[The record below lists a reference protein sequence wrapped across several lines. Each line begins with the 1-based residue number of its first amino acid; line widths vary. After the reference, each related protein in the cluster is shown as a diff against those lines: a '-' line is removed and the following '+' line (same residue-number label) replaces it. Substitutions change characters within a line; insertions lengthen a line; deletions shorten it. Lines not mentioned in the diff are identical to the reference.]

1 MDKINL
7 YDLGLNE
14 KYISEAAKY
23 EDNLYIGRV
32 SVQYGDLYQVI
43 TEEGEM
49 LAEVSGKLSYSSKSS
64 RWYPAVGDWVLV
76 DRKNSSSGNLIIH
89 HMLSRKS
96 SFKRKTSGE
105 KTDTQVVA
113 ANIDT
118 IFVCMSLNNNFNVR
132 RLERYISVAW
142 DSNAIPVIILTKAD
156 LCSDIEMKLLEVET
170 AAPGVD
176 IVVTS
181 SISCVGY
188 SNLEKYIQKGKTAA
202 FIGSSGVGK
211 STLINMLMGRN
222 IIKTSGLSSED
233 KGKHTTTKRQLIL
246 LENGGVVIDTPGMR
260 ELGIINADLD
270 KSFSDIEELALKCK
284 FSDCQH
290 ENEPNCAVKDAIEK
304 GLLDMSRLE
313 NYKKLQRELKYN
325 GLNSR
330 ELEREKINQMFGGF
344 GAMKEVK
351 KFVKNKKKM

>member
-14 KYISEAAKY
+14 EYKIEAAKY
-23 EDNLYIGRV
+23 GTELSIGRV
-32 SVQYGDLYQVI
+32 SVQFGDLYQVI

-49 LAEVSGKLSYSSKSS
+49 LAEVSGKLAYSAKGT
-64 RWYPAVGDWVLV
+64 RWYPSVGDWVLV
-76 DRKNSSSGNLIIH
+76 DRKNNNNGNLIIH
-89 HMLSRKS
+89 HILSRKS
-96 SFKRKTSGE
+96 SFERKTSGVR
-105 KTDTQVVA
+105 TDAQVVA

-142 DSNAIPVIILTKAD
+142 DSNAVPVIILTKAD
-156 LCSDIEMKLLEVET
+156 LCSDITDKLMEVEA

-181 SISCVGY
+181 CISEEGCI
-188 SNLEKYIQKGKTAA
+188 NLYKYIKKGKTAA

-211 STLINMLMGRN
+211 SSLINMLKGRN
-222 IIKTSGLSSED
+222 ILKTSSLSSDD

-260 ELGIINADLD
+260 ELGILNADLD
-270 KSFSDIEELALKCK
+270 KSFSDIEELAMKCK

-290 ENEPNCAVKDAIEK
+290 ENEPNCAVKKAVES
-304 GLLDMSRLE
+304 GMLDIGRLE

-344 GAMKEVK
+344 GAMKEAK
-351 KFVKNKKKM
+351 KFVKNKKR